1 MPRAATS
8 SAGSASSAHRQSW
21 PNVSKQASEDKAD
34 SPTLLWIDDFRP
46 GLDLYKSMLEMHG
59 FRVLTA
65 ASGAEG
71 IRLALW
77 NKLDLVITDYEM
89 PGLDG
94 EVVATAIKTLYPGT
108 PVLLF
113 SGSTIVPDRCRHS
126 VDAIC
131 DKAQSRNELLAAI
144 HFLLHK
150 KRTRALQP
158 PIAWRASED
167 RHRTVA

>member
-1 MPRAATS
+1 MPRAATT
-8 SAGSASSAHRQSW
+8 SAGSASSDQRRSW
-21 PNVSKQASEDKAD
+21 PGVSTHASRGQNER
-34 SPTLLWIDDFRP
+34 PTLLWVDDFRP
-46 GLDLYKSMLEMHG
+46 GLDLYKAMLEMHG
-59 FRVLTA
+59 FDVLTA

-77 NKLDLVITDYEM
+77 NKFDLVITDYEM
-89 PGLDG
+89 PGVDG

-113 SGSTIVPDRCRHS
+113 SGSTLVPGRCLQI
-126 VDAIC
+126 VDAVC
-131 DKAQSRNELLAAI
+131 DKARSRNELLASI

-150 KRTRALQP
+150 KRARALQP

-167 RHRTVA
+167 THRTVA